1 MPTSNAVFLVELRSA
16 RREMRNCDAQE
27 PQYQAIKRGPLN
39 SWAIK
44 CPLGAPRANTSARE
58 RRYCNGRARGNE
70 LTKLAAA
77 VAIGVA
83 ASLSL
88 ATTAAAV
95 CQMLQVAELDVTIQ
109 NNTPLVPVIID
120 GESVQMIMDT
130 SYTRTQIRRSA
141 AKALRLKLRPSVV
154 AFRGPFGLDQADM
167 TSVPDFTFAG
177 ITTHQI
183 AFYVTAQQVTTEN
196 VVGILGEDIL
206 SPFDIEFDLA
216 SGKIRLFAPKDCKGN
231 QVAYWTQDYFV
242 ADLTHGEITVPL
254 IDVSLN
260 GQKMLAAFSSGNPR
274 STVTIQ
280 AMRQS
285 GIYPETA
292 AQVAGTLQGGTT
304 KPIYSPVVVFPTL
317 TIGQETLH
325 YAQLRMAGPYNRD
338 DLARFESLLEHRA
351 FIAPDLEIGG
361 DFFLAHRIYLARGEK
376 KVYFTHNAGPISQ
389 PSAPPPNPSPL
400 DSPRG
405 EGDRSNP

>member
-1 MPTSNAVFLVELRSA
+1 METSNAVFLVEIRSA
-16 RREMRNCDAQE
+16 QREMSVCVAQE
-27 PQYQAIKRGPLN
+27 PQYQAMKRGPLN
-39 SWAIK
+39 FWAIK

-58 RRYCNGRARGNE
+58 CRYCNCRARGNK
-70 LTKLAAA
+70 LTKWAAA
-77 VAIGVA
+77 VAVGMA
-83 ASLSL
+83 ASLSS
-88 ATTAAAV
+88 AATAAAG
-95 CQMLQVAELDVTIQ
+95 CQMLQLAEFDVTIQ

-120 GESVQMIMDT
+120 GESVQMIVDT

-141 AKALRLKLRPSVV
+141 AKELHLKLRPSIV
-154 AFRGPFGLDQADM
+154 AFYGPNGLDKADM

-183 AFYVTAQQVTTEN
+183 AFYVTAQQVATEN

-206 SPFDIEFDLA
+206 SHFDIEFDLA
-216 SGKIRLFAPKDCKGN
+216 PRKIRLFAPKDCKGD
-231 QVAYWTQDYFV
+231 QVAYWTHDYFV
-242 ADLTHGEITVPL
+242 ADLTHGEIAVPL

-260 GQKMLAAFSSGNPR
+260 GQKTLAAFSSGNPQ

-285 GIYPETA
+285 GIKPDTA

-304 KPIYSPVVVFPTL
+304 KPIYSSVVEFPSL

-325 YAQLRMAGPYNRD
+325 NAQLRIAGPYNRD
-338 DLARFESLLEHRA
+338 DLARFESQLEHRA

-361 DFFLAHRIYLARGEK
+361 DFFLAHRIYLAHGEK

-389 PSAPPPNPSPL
+389 TSAPPPSASPL
-400 DSPRG
+400 DSSRG
-405 EGDRSNP
+405 EADRSNP